1 MTKIRVGMLVQLWG
15 MNVSY
20 GVITKINKKSFVV
33 NKQTRFNL
41 IPSWPRSDPEHE
53 SMDKVFKCN
62 LLIHPRNPIYDI
74 YHKYLYKADWFTP
87 EIDAAI
93 HSVYP
98 NL

>member
-1 MTKIRVGMLVQLWG
+1 MTDIRVGMLVQIWTATAP
-15 MNVSY
+15 Y
-20 GVITKINKKSFVV
+20 GVVTKINKKSFVV
-33 NKQTRFNL
+33 NAQTRFNL

-53 SMDKVFKCN
+53 TMNKAFRCT
-62 LLIHPRNPIYDI
+62 LLLHPRNPIHDI